1 MKKCI
6 CWLDDDM
13 PTTLRKRN
21 TLWFSHL
28 EMDFETFPAINKD
41 SLNLVLRHLG
51 ICSLSMLSSVV
62 HDLEVI
68 FDVKYSS
75 LSPLHVWTY

>member
-1 MKKCI
+1 MMI
-6 CWLDDDM
+6 CQLLCENEIHSD
-13 PTTLRKRN
+13 
-21 TLWFSHL
+21 FSHL

-51 ICSLSMLSSVV
+51 ICSISMLSSVV

-68 FDVKYSS
+68 FDVKYLS
-75 LSPLHVWTY
+75 LSPLHV

>member
-13 PTTLRKRN
+13 LTTLGKRN
-21 TLWFSHL
+21 THWFFSFGD
-28 EMDFETFPAINKD
+28 EFETFPAINED

-51 ICSLSMLSSVV
+51 ICSISMLSLVV